1 MTKIKICGLTRI
13 EDILAVNT
21 FLPDYVG
28 FVFAPGRRQID
39 YETGK
44 QLKRHLNPAIKA
56 VGVFVNEK
64 IDLIAHLYENRIID
78 LVQLHGDETKEDIN
92 ALKKLIS
99 CPVIKA
105 VRVRESQDI
114 IKASPLPCDY
124 ILLDTYQEGQ
134 YGGSGISFDWS
145 LAQGMNKPFFLAGGI
160 HSGNIT
166 KAMELTHAYCI
177 DVSSGVETKGY
188 KDPDKI
194 KEVIGLIRNYKG
206 KD

>member
-1 MTKIKICGLTRI
+1 MTKIKICGLTRM
-13 EDILAVNT
+13 EDILAVNEA
-21 FLPDYVG
+21 LPDYAG

-44 QLKRHLNPAIKA
+44 QLKRCLNPEIKT

-64 IDLIAHLYENRIID
+64 TDVIARLYENHIID

-92 ALKKLIS
+92 SLKKLIS

-105 VRVRESQDI
+105 VRVKESQDI
-114 IKASPLPCDY
+114 IKASLLPCDY

-145 LAQGMNKPFFLAGGI
+145 LIQGINKPFFLAGGI

-166 KAMELTHAYCI
+166 KAMELTHAYCM
-177 DVSSGVETKGY
+177 DVSSGVETRGY
-188 KDPDKI
+188 KDPWKI
-194 KEVIGLIRNYKG
+194 KEVIGLVRNF
-206 KD
+206 